1 MKILVVEDEKDLN
14 KIITKYLKKSNYSV
28 DSAYDGEEALDY
40 INVGE
45 YDVIILDIMMPKMNG
60 YDFIKQIRRDKNNVA
75 VLMLTA
81 KDSLEDKVKGLDLGA
96 DDYLV
101 KPFEFDELLAR
112 IRAMLRRNY
121 RESATNILVIGDVEL
136 DTVKKSVTK
145 NGNIIELTA
154 KEYEVLEYLLRNK
167 NHILSREQIRE
178 HVWDFDYEGESNIID
193 VLIKN
198 IRQKID
204 DNKEE
209 SIIQTKRGVNI
220 DKPGYKFKS
229 LLSCIHEM
237 GGSLNSVE
245 IVDVR
250 GTTFYARLNI
260 SCESG
265 RHIEIDA
272 QNYDFATELST
283 VFSLP
288 Q

>member
-60 YDFIKQIRRDKNNVA
+60 YDFIKKIRQDKNNVA

-121 RESATNILVIGDVEL
+121 RESATSTLVIGDVEL

-178 HVWDFDYEGESNIID
+178 HVWDFDYEGESN
-193 VLIKN
+193 
-198 IRQKID
+198 KI
-204 DNKEE
+204 
-209 SIIQTKRGVNI
+209 
-220 DKPGYKFKS
+220 
-229 LLSCIHEM
+229 
-237 GGSLNSVE
+237 
-245 IVDVR
+245 
-250 GTTFYARLNI
+250 
-260 SCESG
+260 G
-265 RHIEIDA
+265 RAH
-272 QNYDFATELST
+272 
-283 VFSLP
+283 V
-288 Q
+288 

>member
-1 MKILVVEDEKDLN
+1 
-14 KIITKYLKKSNYSV
+14 
-28 DSAYDGEEALDY
+28 
-40 INVGE
+40 
-45 YDVIILDIMMPKMNG
+45 
-60 YDFIKQIRRDKNNVA
+60 
-75 VLMLTA
+75 MLTA

-209 SIIQTKRGVNI
+209 SIIQTKRGAGYVI
-220 DKPGYKFKS
+220 REDKEEEK
-229 LLSCIHEM
+229 
-237 GGSLNSVE
+237 
-245 IVDVR
+245 
-250 GTTFYARLNI
+250 
-260 SCESG
+260 
-265 RHIEIDA
+265 
-272 QNYDFATELST
+272 
-283 VFSLP
+283 
-288 Q
+288 

>member
-1 MKILVVEDEKDLN
+1 M
-14 KIITKYLKKSNYSV
+14 
-28 DSAYDGEEALDY
+28 DY

-60 YDFIKQIRRDKNNVA
+60 YDFIKRIRRDKNNVA

-154 KEYEVLEYLLRNK
+154 KEYEV
-167 NHILSREQIRE
+167 
-178 HVWDFDYEGESNIID
+178 V
-193 VLIKN
+193 
-198 IRQKID
+198 
-204 DNKEE
+204 
-209 SIIQTKRGVNI
+209 
-220 DKPGYKFKS
+220 
-229 LLSCIHEM
+229 
-237 GGSLNSVE
+237 
-245 IVDVR
+245 
-250 GTTFYARLNI
+250 
-260 SCESG
+260 
-265 RHIEIDA
+265 
-272 QNYDFATELST
+272 
-283 VFSLP
+283 
-288 Q
+288 

>member
-28 DSAYDGEEALDY
+28 DSAYNGEEALDY

-60 YDFIKQIRRDKNNVA
+60 YDFIKRIRRDKNNVA

-145 NGNIIELTA
+145 NGSIIELTA

-167 NHILSREQIRE
+167 NRILSREQIRE

-204 DNKEE
+204 DNKKE
-209 SIIQTKRGVNI
+209 SIIQTKRGAGYVI
-220 DKPGYKFKS
+220 REDKEEEK
-229 LLSCIHEM
+229 
-237 GGSLNSVE
+237 
-245 IVDVR
+245 
-250 GTTFYARLNI
+250 
-260 SCESG
+260 
-265 RHIEIDA
+265 
-272 QNYDFATELST
+272 
-283 VFSLP
+283 
-288 Q
+288 

>member
-60 YDFIKQIRRDKNNVA
+60 YDFIKRIRRDKNNVA

-81 KDSLEDKVKGLDLGA
+81 KDSLEDKVKGLDLKA

-145 NGNIIELTA
+145 NRNIIELTA

-209 SIIQTKRGVNI
+209 SIIQTKRGAGYVI
-220 DKPGYKFKS
+220 REDKEEEK
-229 LLSCIHEM
+229 
-237 GGSLNSVE
+237 
-245 IVDVR
+245 
-250 GTTFYARLNI
+250 
-260 SCESG
+260 
-265 RHIEIDA
+265 
-272 QNYDFATELST
+272 
-283 VFSLP
+283 
-288 Q
+288 

>member
-28 DSAYDGEEALDY
+28 DSAYNGEEALDY

-60 YDFIKQIRRDKNNVA
+60 YDFIKRIRRDKNNVA

-209 SIIQTKRGVNI
+209 SIIQTKRGAGYVI
-220 DKPGYKFKS
+220 REDKEEEK
-229 LLSCIHEM
+229 
-237 GGSLNSVE
+237 
-245 IVDVR
+245 
-250 GTTFYARLNI
+250 
-260 SCESG
+260 
-265 RHIEIDA
+265 
-272 QNYDFATELST
+272 
-283 VFSLP
+283 
-288 Q
+288 

>member
-60 YDFIKQIRRDKNNVA
+60 YDFIKRIRRDKNNVA

-136 DTVKKSVTK
+136 DTIKKSVTK
-145 NGNIIELTA
+145 NGSIIELTA

-209 SIIQTKRGVNI
+209 SIIQTKRGAGYVI
-220 DKPGYKFKS
+220 REDKEEEK
-229 LLSCIHEM
+229 
-237 GGSLNSVE
+237 
-245 IVDVR
+245 
-250 GTTFYARLNI
+250 
-260 SCESG
+260 
-265 RHIEIDA
+265 
-272 QNYDFATELST
+272 
-283 VFSLP
+283 
-288 Q
+288 

>member
-209 SIIQTKRGVNI
+209 SIIQTKRGAGYVI
-220 DKPGYKFKS
+220 REDKEEEK
-229 LLSCIHEM
+229 
-237 GGSLNSVE
+237 
-245 IVDVR
+245 
-250 GTTFYARLNI
+250 
-260 SCESG
+260 
-265 RHIEIDA
+265 
-272 QNYDFATELST
+272 
-283 VFSLP
+283 
-288 Q
+288 

>member
-121 RESATNILVIGDVEL
+121 RESTTNILVIGDVEL

-209 SIIQTKRGVNI
+209 SIIQTKRGAGYVI
-220 DKPGYKFKS
+220 REDKEEEK
-229 LLSCIHEM
+229 
-237 GGSLNSVE
+237 
-245 IVDVR
+245 
-250 GTTFYARLNI
+250 
-260 SCESG
+260 
-265 RHIEIDA
+265 
-272 QNYDFATELST
+272 
-283 VFSLP
+283 
-288 Q
+288 

>member
-28 DSAYDGEEALDY
+28 DSAYNGEEALDY

-193 VLIKN
+193 VFNKKYKTKN
-198 IRQKID
+198 R
-204 DNKEE
+204 
-209 SIIQTKRGVNI
+209 
-220 DKPGYKFKS
+220 
-229 LLSCIHEM
+229 
-237 GGSLNSVE
+237 
-245 IVDVR
+245 
-250 GTTFYARLNI
+250 
-260 SCESG
+260 
-265 RHIEIDA
+265 
-272 QNYDFATELST
+272 
-283 VFSLP
+283 
-288 Q
+288 

>member
-60 YDFIKQIRRDKNNVA
+60 YDFIKKIRQDKNNVA

-121 RESATNILVIGDVEL
+121 RESATSTLVIGDVEL

-198 IRQKID
+198 IRRKID
-204 DNKEE
+204 DNKEG
-209 SIIQTKRGVNI
+209 SIIQTKRGAGYVI
-220 DKPGYKFKS
+220 REDKEEEK
-229 LLSCIHEM
+229 
-237 GGSLNSVE
+237 
-245 IVDVR
+245 
-250 GTTFYARLNI
+250 
-260 SCESG
+260 
-265 RHIEIDA
+265 
-272 QNYDFATELST
+272 
-283 VFSLP
+283 
-288 Q
+288 

>member
-28 DSAYDGEEALDY
+28 DSAYNGEEALDY

-60 YDFIKQIRRDKNNVA
+60 YDFIKRIRRDKNNVA

-145 NGNIIELTA
+145 NGSIIELTA

-193 VLIKN
+193 ILIKN

-209 SIIQTKRGVNI
+209 SIIQTKRGAGYVI
-220 DKPGYKFKS
+220 REDKEEEK
-229 LLSCIHEM
+229 
-237 GGSLNSVE
+237 
-245 IVDVR
+245 
-250 GTTFYARLNI
+250 
-260 SCESG
+260 
-265 RHIEIDA
+265 
-272 QNYDFATELST
+272 
-283 VFSLP
+283 
-288 Q
+288 

>member
-1 MKILVVEDEKDLN
+1 M
-14 KIITKYLKKSNYSV
+14 
-28 DSAYDGEEALDY
+28 DY

-60 YDFIKQIRRDKNNVA
+60 YDFIKRIRRDKNNVA

-209 SIIQTKRGVNI
+209 SIIQTKRGAGYVI
-220 DKPGYKFKS
+220 REDKEEEK
-229 LLSCIHEM
+229 
-237 GGSLNSVE
+237 
-245 IVDVR
+245 
-250 GTTFYARLNI
+250 
-260 SCESG
+260 
-265 RHIEIDA
+265 
-272 QNYDFATELST
+272 
-283 VFSLP
+283 
-288 Q
+288 

>member
-28 DSAYDGEEALDY
+28 DSAYNGEEALDY

-154 KEYEVLEYLLRNK
+154 KKYEVLEYLLRNK

-209 SIIQTKRGVNI
+209 SIIQTKRGAGYVI
-220 DKPGYKFKS
+220 REDKEEEK
-229 LLSCIHEM
+229 
-237 GGSLNSVE
+237 
-245 IVDVR
+245 
-250 GTTFYARLNI
+250 
-260 SCESG
+260 
-265 RHIEIDA
+265 
-272 QNYDFATELST
+272 
-283 VFSLP
+283 
-288 Q
+288 

>member
-60 YDFIKQIRRDKNNVA
+60 YDFIKRIRRDKNNVA

-209 SIIQTKRGVNI
+209 SIIQIKRGAGYVI
-220 DKPGYKFKS
+220 REDKEEEK
-229 LLSCIHEM
+229 
-237 GGSLNSVE
+237 
-245 IVDVR
+245 
-250 GTTFYARLNI
+250 
-260 SCESG
+260 
-265 RHIEIDA
+265 
-272 QNYDFATELST
+272 
-283 VFSLP
+283 
-288 Q
+288 

>member
-28 DSAYDGEEALDY
+28 DSAYNGEEALDY

-209 SIIQTKRGVNI
+209 SIIQTKRGAGYVI
-220 DKPGYKFKS
+220 REDKEEEK
-229 LLSCIHEM
+229 
-237 GGSLNSVE
+237 
-245 IVDVR
+245 
-250 GTTFYARLNI
+250 
-260 SCESG
+260 
-265 RHIEIDA
+265 
-272 QNYDFATELST
+272 
-283 VFSLP
+283 
-288 Q
+288 

>member
-60 YDFIKQIRRDKNNVA
+60 YDFIKRIRRDKNNVA

-145 NGNIIELTA
+145 NGSIIELTA

-167 NHILSREQIRE
+167 NRILSREQIRE

-204 DNKEE
+204 DNKKE
-209 SIIQTKRGVNI
+209 SIIQTKRGAGYVI
-220 DKPGYKFKS
+220 REDKEEEK
-229 LLSCIHEM
+229 
-237 GGSLNSVE
+237 
-245 IVDVR
+245 
-250 GTTFYARLNI
+250 
-260 SCESG
+260 
-265 RHIEIDA
+265 
-272 QNYDFATELST
+272 
-283 VFSLP
+283 
-288 Q
+288 